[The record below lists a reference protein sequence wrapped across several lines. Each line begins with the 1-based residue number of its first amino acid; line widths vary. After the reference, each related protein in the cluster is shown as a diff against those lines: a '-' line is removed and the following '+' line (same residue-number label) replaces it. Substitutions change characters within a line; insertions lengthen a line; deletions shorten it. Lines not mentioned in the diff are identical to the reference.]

1 MGNINDSKG
10 ISLEVPFALTER
22 QKKICEYLDIL
33 NNGQRFCN
41 VPPSGLFKGALHAIY
56 QDNRKLNPDWMAQAS
71 HSLRDIIYGFPKAK
85 TKHEAIKK
93 IANKYQEEEMAK
105 EAAALLFDLYN
116 VLTSIAH
123 HFRGKNSL
131 EDTRKRLERNGI
143 VFSCTGHVV
152 EDGCFEQII
161 EKLEEAWE
169 MSLPSQLRVFNLV
182 DSLFKKEPSDISKEE
197 LESLMSFG
205 YHVSQYFYS
214 KADEKCLPWLWKNGF
229 LEPIRQKAIEQTQ
242 YRMPELLYLARI
254 AGNDPQTVT
263 QFMLEVPISV
273 ENLNPEVVEQFLWIC
288 SELPAK
294 ELAMLVPKMTKENW
308 ISLINIHNHYG
319 FKFEKMLKS
328 LSGAHDSKN
337 IVILSSMLLTVRERK
352 EKTEKESY
360 WDDNPFYFKDLE
372 GSGVFE
378 FIEKVEDDQLEDVLS
393 IVSKAFRD
401 VVLFNEDKREPRE
414 SFTVGDRFAFYD
426 VDFFELES
434 EDKKYHSY
442 RDDVRELAVVFKKL
456 IMRALNNAKEDKSKV
471 VELFN
476 VHVASLPDSQSMWRF
491 RLFALS
497 VRPDVFVKEIKEA
510 IFRIAQ
516 VENPHDLTM
525 GPEYER
531 LLEKSISLFSDDEK
545 EEYKKIIFQY
555 FSEPDKEKL
564 SKSLVFGICS
574 IIREWLTEEEV
585 KKAEE
590 YAGRPLIHN
599 YQPMPSIGPVRGGFV
614 HSVSKVSAEEL
625 TGMTVPE
632 IAGKLRN
639 EWSPEN
645 LKEEREENDGEI
657 TSYDSEGLGKAV
669 QEDMA
674 KRLQEYINDASLFF
688 DRDALNSHYTY
699 NFLSGIYD
707 IIQKKKADLV
717 NINWEGLFVLF
728 EKVRKSFKSKPL
740 EDKEGQGKRE
750 YLMWLAGWD
759 AVHSS
764 MADILKILVL
774 RYEIKTSVV
783 DFDAYRK
790 RILDLVSYLL
800 NNTNPTAES
809 EACKPREVAGKKN
822 GEVKYDCSDPYTHAI
837 NSTRGKA
844 FEALIN
850 FVNRDGKQFSEDSSI
865 KISLDAKNMYEDL
878 LKRENT
884 QAIMFLFGHYLASMF
899 WRDKEWIRGLL
910 NQIFD
915 FSPKKYALSLAAWEG
930 YLANNIYADLFQE
943 LESHY
948 SNAIE
953 LDGANYTPRE
963 YFNDLDKALATH
975 LALAFM
981 HFPEFIL
988 NSPLLKKFWGKDNA
1002 KRQAEFISFIGRYT
1016 ISRDNAKSW
1025 MAENKVENVKKL
1037 EELWDW
1043 ILEQKFD
1050 EKVYESFGFW
1060 MDAEWGVFEVKWQAE
1075 HVRKTLEKTDGAVEW
1090 DHNIQESLP
1099 TFAEASPDETL
1110 DICKLY
1116 FLNYLAKKAENQGWI
1131 HIDDKMLG
1139 VFKTLYENPS
1149 TKEGTTELI
1158 SALLPYG
1165 NGVFW
1170 KLKEIVK

>member
-1 MGNINDSKG
+1 MGNINDLKG
-10 ISLEVPFALTER
+10 ISLEVPFVLTER

-41 VPPSGLFKGALHAIY
+41 VPPSDLFKGALYSIY

-143 VFSCTGHVV
+143 VFSCDGHVV

-182 DSLFKKEPSDISKEE
+182 DSLFKKELGDISKEE

-214 KADEKCLPWLWKNGF
+214 KADEKWLPWLWKNGF
-229 LEPIRQKAIEQTQ
+229 LESIKQKATEQTQ

-254 AGNDPQTVT
+254 AGNDPQTVAG
-263 QFMLEVPISV
+263 FMLEVPISL

-294 ELAMLVPKMTKENW
+294 ELVLLVPKMAKENW
-308 ISLINIHNHYG
+308 ISLINIYNHYG
-319 FKFEKMLKS
+319 FKFEKMFES

-337 IVILSSMLLTVRERK
+337 IVILSSIMLTVREKK
-352 EKTEKESY
+352 EKAEKENY

-378 FIEKVEDDQLEDVLS
+378 FIEKIGDEQLEAVLA
-393 IVSKAFRD
+393 IVSKAMSE
-401 VVLFNEDKREPRE
+401 VVLFNEDKREPKE

-442 RDDVRELAVVFKKL
+442 QDDVRELAVVFRTL
-456 IMRALNNAKEDKSKV
+456 IMRTLNNVQKDENKAR
-471 VELFN
+471 ELFDAY
-476 VHVASLPDSQSMWRF
+476 VISLPDSQSMWRF
-491 RLFALS
+491 RLFVLS
-497 VRPDVFVKEIKEA
+497 IRPDVFAKEIKEA
-510 IFRIAQ
+510 LLRIAQ

-531 LLEKSISLFSDDEK
+531 LLGKSLSLFSDEEK

-555 FSEPDKEKL
+555 FSELDKEKL

-574 IIREWLTEEEV
+574 IIKEWLAEEEI

-590 YAGRPLIHN
+590 YTGQPLN
-599 YQPMPSIGPVRGGFV
+599 SAYQPTPSIGPMRGGSV
-614 HSVSKVSAEEL
+614 HSASRVSAEEL
-625 TGMTVPE
+625 AGMEVSE
-632 IAGKLRN
+632 IAENLRSKWAPN
-639 EWSPEN
+639 N
-645 LKEEREENDGEI
+645 LKEEREEKDGGI
-657 TSYDSEGLGKAV
+657 TSYDSEGLGKAI
-669 QEDMA
+669 QEDMT
-674 KRLQEYINDASLFF
+674 KRFQEYIKDAPLFF
-688 DRDALNSHYTY
+688 DREALDSHYTY
-699 NFLSGIYD
+699 NFLSGVYE
-707 IIQKKKADLV
+707 IIQKKKVDLD
-717 NINWEGLFVLF
+717 INWEGIFVLF
-728 EKVRKSFKSKPL
+728 DAIAKSFEATPL
-740 EDKEGQGKRE
+740 KEKEGRRRSE
-750 YLMWLAGWD
+750 SFMWLAGWD

-764 MADILKILVL
+764 MADILKILVF
-774 RYEIKTSVV
+774 RFESKTSII
-783 DFDAYRK
+783 DFDVYRK
-790 RILDLVSYLL
+790 RVLDLITYLL
-800 NNTNPTAES
+800 SNSSPTAES
-809 EACKPREVAGKKN
+809 EICKPREVSGKN
-822 GEVKYDCSDPYTHAI
+822 DGEVKYDCSDPYTHAI

-850 FVNRDGKQFSEDSSI
+850 FVNREGKQFSEDSSI

-899 WRDKEWIRGLL
+899 WRDKEWIGGLL
-910 NQIFD
+910 SRIFD
-915 FSPKKYALSLAAWEG
+915 SSPKKYALSLAAWEG

-943 LESHY
+943 LESRY

-953 LDGANYTPRE
+953 LDSANYTPRE

-981 HFPEFIL
+981 HFPEFTL
-988 NSPLLKKFWGKDNA
+988 NSPLFKKFWGKDNA

-1043 ILEQKFD
+1043 VLEQKFD
-1050 EKVYESFGFW
+1050 AKVYESFGFW
-1060 MDAEWGVFEVKWQAE
+1060 MDAEWGVFEVNWQAE

-1099 TFAEASPDETL
+1099 AFAEASPDETL
-1110 DICKLY
+1110 EICKLY